1 MAVICGVGLCRALMM
16 EAINI
21 PEMLVNF
28 YLTHGTTSQKMVI
41 VFACYHE
48 NLKMFSCVGFFC
60 QDEIFHHSVAYSIL
74 RCIINCGLCRME
86 KTFLL

>member
-21 PEMLVNF
+21 PEMSVNF

-41 VFACYHE
+41 
-48 NLKMFSCVGFFC
+48 
-60 QDEIFHHSVAYSIL
+60 
-74 RCIINCGLCRME
+74 
-86 KTFLL
+86 FLLATMRT